1 MKHLISLSLFL
12 SLIFASF
19 MPSASHAAKPDF
31 AFPEKVEKNALADLT
46 TALKAGD
53 DPAIVNAVIRY
64 ALSRTVID
72 PEESAAV
79 LTRIADTRTE
89 VSSPATQAMLDILS
103 AHIYRSIYL
112 DDKWTYDRRDIPLEP
127 RADDCRQW
135 SGDQYYEVISG
146 LVNSA
151 LTHRD
156 VLAATPVGE
165 YASSITIDA
174 DSKPYY
180 PTLLD
185 FVAMQGIYC
194 MTPFAPFQQLLAD
207 HWLTDEDLTPLLG
220 YNAWNKRHRDLLA
233 IYNIRV
239 DAHPDVTPARIRAL
253 LDRMKF
259 LRRNLFIDIDE
270 STDVWND
277 ALFTVYDRCGA
288 TDCATELL
296 LDLDISDGSFQRFTR
311 QSEPDNEMALYT
323 RIKAVCDAHS
333 GYFTAPQLRH
343 MMQLM
348 TQPVITARIPTVIAR
363 NVPVSINVKIDNART
378 AALHIYRM
386 DNPGRIGPDERR
398 VQASTARTHIGTVSV
413 PVPTD
418 RPVIYHDTVTVSITL
433 PEYGIYVIIP
443 ETDGVT
449 PKDKNVDI
457 FRCSDIATVTS
468 SITDDMQAI
477 VVSNRSG
484 APVADATVHILSGGY
499 RAQTPMT
506 KVQTDTDG
514 IARISDYNYGNIC
527 ATSGDDRFAPTT
539 YYGFSTLSSAEKES
553 VDTEA
558 LVYTGLPLYHPGDS
572 IHGVLVAYEYG
583 YRGRRLLADST
594 VDVELRDANYQSV
607 GTAQLVTDSFGRAE
621 FSFDIPSTGLT
632 GDYRLIV
639 SYGGISIGYHSVP
652 VSDYKLPTYEVTV
665 DSIANNLRLA
675 DANVIIRG
683 NAKYYSGFPVSD
695 ATVRVTLCGIQR
707 SWWRT
712 RRTPAFYDTEAVTDA
727 DGNFVI
733 TITRDNIDM
742 CPVTGAT
749 IEASL
754 AVTSDTGETCIAE
767 TSFAVGKPYAL
778 SSDIP
783 DVADSTA
790 PVAVKV
796 TAVGADGKDADID
809 VRVTVSRDGDAVR
822 TIDVRTPV
830 KSLDLSGLSAGR
842 YAIAAEA
849 ADPALADA
857 IPSREII
864 LYQPQMTECP
874 VDTALFVP
882 RKVYNIPAGASSADI
897 LYGST
902 DSDPYILM
910 TTVRAGRITGR
921 RWLTP
926 GRGMH
931 TLTVSDIAA
940 DDETTVTLTRV
951 SAGRFYSEDVVLHPA
966 ALDNRLEVAIESFR
980 DKVTSGDT
988 ERWRIT
994 VRDTEGAAGRSP
1006 LMMTMYSKAL
1016 TTLVNT
1022 PWRIAFNKFGF
1033 ARLGMNMNTGSDML
1047 SMRIPVP
1054 EVEQHI
1060 IEAPVL
1066 NTYGI
1071 GFNGRK
1077 LYIRGTRRMY
1087 KNSMEADVEDA
1098 ENDMAAPAMSMVRE
1112 CIATPSADTGTLGA
1126 SKSMDGG
1133 NAQSEQNTARYRAV
1147 EVPSAFFAPMLTTGD
1162 DGTLTYSFTVP
1173 DANTT
1178 WQMYAMAYTESFLP
1192 AVTSRDIVS
1201 SKPVMVNANLPR
1213 FVRQG
1218 DYIRLMSSVMNN
1230 SDAEKHL
1237 DVDIQ
1242 ILDAVT
1248 GALLSNSS
1256 DSMRLAPMA
1265 NSVVVH
1271 ELTAPAGVPAVI
1283 FRIKATDGS
1292 FTDGEQKLIPV
1303 LEASQPVI
1311 ESTPFYLA
1319 PDSVVT
1325 EIPLP
1330 GRHADSRVTLQFTEN
1345 IAWEVV
1351 TALPGL
1357 RRDDSRTS
1365 NAAMARLFSAAT
1377 ARGILRD
1384 NPEIAAALREWTAGD
1399 RSDSTLTSMLSRNND
1414 LKVMM
1419 LNTTPWVQ
1427 AAASDTERMTRLAL
1441 LFDNSLIDS
1450 TIAESLKL
1458 LSDLQNGDGG
1468 WRWIAESHES
1478 STWSTYNILEGFADL
1493 HRLGYTP
1500 DDSRIA
1506 PMVDK
1511 ALKYIDADAVHDY
1524 KENPKGN
1531 YRYYTWLRMMLN
1543 DPAPSTAANTVITA
1557 TIQRILSEWKTDD
1570 LVNKAI
1576 DAVILEKRNYHSTAR
1591 QVIESLRQ
1599 YARSDAQHGM
1609 WWPRLGS
1616 QNRFGGHQTSSTS
1629 IILDAF
1635 EAVEPD
1641 CADIDMIRQWLV
1653 INKTTQD
1660 WGSRVQTSQIIT
1672 SILSSGTKWTVPVQG
1687 VTITVDGNAVE
1698 IPESDSRTGNF
1709 VTDITPLTS
1718 ETPGAIVIDKPG
1730 RYPSFGAVI
1739 DQYTGVMRDIR
1750 AAGCEAVAITKR
1762 HLVKSGTTWV
1772 ESDTARVGDIVKI
1785 SLTVTVNQ
1793 GLDYVTIV
1801 DNRAACLEPVEQL
1814 PAPIFAEGLYFYR
1827 ENRDS
1832 ATDIF
1837 MSRLPKGVYILEYE
1851 MKVNNAGE
1859 FASGIATLQSQYA
1872 PAMTAHSGGTELT
1885 VTE

>member
-1 MKHLISLSLFL
+1 
-12 SLIFASF
+12 
-19 MPSASHAAKPDF
+19 MPPASHAAKPDF
-31 AFPEKVEKNALADLT
+31 AFPEKVEKTALADLS

-64 ALSRTVID
+64 ALSHTVID

-79 LTRIADTRTE
+79 LTRITDTRTE

-112 DDKWTYDRRDIPLEP
+112 DNKWTYDRRDIPLEP

-156 VLAATPVGE
+156 ILAATPVGE

-185 FVAMQGIYC
+185 FVAVQGIDC
-194 MTPFAPFQQLLAD
+194 LQPFASDQQLLAD
-207 HWLTDEDLTPLLG
+207 HWLTDEDLTPLLA
-220 YNAWNKRHRDLLA
+220 YNAWNKRLRDLLA

-253 LDRMKF
+253 LDRMTF
-259 LRRNLFIDIDE
+259 LQQNLFE
-270 STDVWND
+270 NNTDVWND
-277 ALFTVYDRCGA
+277 ALFTVYDRCGR

-296 LDLDISDGSFQRFTR
+296 LGLDINSNRFLFPWIQQGGSSDR
-311 QSEPDNEMALYT
+311 MALYT
-323 RIKAVCDAHS
+323 RIKAACDAHS

-343 MMQLM
+343 MMQQM

-363 NVPVSINVKIDNART
+363 NVPVNVDVEIDNART
-378 AALHIYRM
+378 AALHIYRI
-386 DNPGRIGPDERR
+386 DNPGRIGPDETR
-398 VQASTARTHIGTVSV
+398 VQASTARTHIGTVTV
-413 PVPTD
+413 PVPSD

-449 PKDKNVDI
+449 SKEKYLDI
-457 FRCSDIATVTS
+457 FRCSDLATVTS

-514 IARISDYNYGNIC
+514 IARISGYNYGNIY

-665 DSIANNLRLA
+665 DSIANNLRLPE
-675 DANVIIRG
+675 ANVVIRG
-683 NAKYYSGFPVSD
+683 NAKYYSGFPVAD
-695 ATVRVTLCGIQR
+695 AAVRVTLCGIQR

-733 TITRDNIDM
+733 TITRDIIDM

-767 TSFAVGKPYAL
+767 TSFAVGKPYAIT
-778 SSDIP
+778 SDIP
-783 DVADSTA
+783 GVADSTA

-796 TAVGADGKDADID
+796 GAVGADGKDAEID
-809 VRVTVSRDGDAVR
+809 VRVTVSRDGEAVR
-822 TIDVRTPV
+822 TIDAKTPVRT
-830 KSLDLSGLSAGR
+830 LDLSGLAAGR
-842 YAIAAEA
+842 YAVAVEA
-849 ADPALADA
+849 ADPALADT
-857 IPSREII
+857 IPSRNII

-897 LYGST
+897 VYGST

-910 TTVRAGRITGR
+910 TTVRAGRITDR

-994 VRDTEGAAGRSP
+994 VRDTEGAAGRTP

-1022 PWRIAFNKFGF
+1022 PWRIAFNMFRP
-1033 ARLGMNMNTGSDML
+1033 ATLGMNMNTGSEML

-1054 EVEQHI
+1054 EVEERI

-1071 GFNGRK
+1071 GFNGIRN
-1077 LYIRGTRRMY
+1077 LHIRGTRRMY
-1087 KNSMEADVEDA
+1087 KSSMVTNEASVMC
-1098 ENDMAAPAMSMVRE
+1098 DMAAPTVME
-1112 CIATPSADTGTLGA
+1112 SAVEEYEEEPETGALGV
-1126 SKSMDGG
+1126 SKSTDGG
-1133 NAQSEQNTARYRAV
+1133 EAKSEDNEAQYRAV
-1147 EVPSAFFAPMLTTGD
+1147 EGPSAFFAPMLTTGA
-1162 DGTLTYSFTVP
+1162 DGSLTYSFTVP

-1178 WQMYAMAYTESFLP
+1178 WQMYAMAYTDKFLST
-1192 AVTSRDIVS
+1192 VTSRDIVS

-1242 ILDAVT
+1242 ILDAVS
-1248 GALLSNSS
+1248 GNLLSSSS

-1271 ELTAPAGVPAVI
+1271 ELTAPAGIPAVI
-1283 FRIKATDGS
+1283 FRIKASDGS

-1419 LNTTPWVQ
+1419 LNATPWVQ
-1427 AAASDTERMTRLAL
+1427 AAASDTERMTRLTL
-1441 LFDNSLIDS
+1441 LFDNSLIDN

-1468 WRWIAESHES
+1468 WRWIAESNES

-1506 PMVDK
+1506 PMVTK

-1524 KENPKGN
+1524 KENPRGDF
-1531 YRYYTWLRMMLN
+1531 RYYTWLRMMLN
-1543 DPAPSTAANTVITA
+1543 DPAPSTAANAVITA

-1660 WGSRVQTSQIIT
+1660 WGSGVQTSQIIT

-1698 IPESDSRTGNF
+1698 IPKSESRTGNF

-1793 GLDYVTIV
+1793 GLDYVAIV

-1832 ATDIF
+1832 ATNIF
-1837 MSRLPKGVYILEYE
+1837 VSRLPKGVYILEYE

-1872 PAMTAHSGGTELT
+1872 PAMTAHSGGTVLT
-1885 VTE
+1885 VNE